1 MAIIPIAKMVNMMA
15 IIQSVS
21 PIESA
26 AKSERTWLFV
36 LAAWI
41 VISALVTGVLTVL
54 LYKKTGKY
62 QETVKVDADA
72 RIAEAGTKAALANA
86 EAAKANE
93 GLGKSNA
100 EIARLTVEAEQAKTE
115 RAEADKQIAIAKAD
129 AARAKE
135 GIANAEA
142 QSAKAT
148 VEVARLQV
156 VVANAETKRAEAEK
170 ALLEL
175 QERIKDRHLTADQ
188 RRKFLAALNGKPN
201 GQVEVR
207 CPLGNPEVRSFA
219 MEFVEVFKERGWQ
232 VTLNDRVIISPAPTD
247 LRLWIH
253 TDESTDAPR
262 VVTGEAPIRARSI
275 VDAFASAGLRLEIQ
289 FDHEVPKDGLVLLIG
304 YKP

>member
-1 MAIIPIAKMVNMMA
+1 MAIIPTAKMVNMMA
-15 IIQSVS
+15 MIQSAS

-26 AKSERTWLFV
+26 ARNQTRLFIVYVVV
-36 LAAWI
+36 LAIGGLA
-41 VISALVTGVLTVL
+41 ATLLTVL
-54 LYKKTGKY
+54 VYRAGNTY
-62 QETVKVDADA
+62 QGVVRADADA
-72 RIAEAGTKAALANA
+72 RIVEAGTKAALANA

-100 EIARLTVEAEQAKTE
+100 ELARLTVEAEQAKTE

-142 QSAKAT
+142 ESAKAT

-156 VVANAETKRAEAEK
+156 VVANAETRRAEAEK

-175 QERIKDRHLTADQ
+175 QERIKDRHLTAEQ
-188 RRKFLAALNGKPN
+188 KRKFLAALNGKPN

-219 MEFVEVFKERGWQ
+219 LEFAEVFKERGWQ
-232 VTLNDRVIISPAPTD
+232 VTLNDRVIITPAPTD

-253 TDESTDAPR
+253 TDESSETPR
-262 VVTGEAPIRARSI
+262 LVTGEAPIRARSI
-275 VDAFASAGLRLEIQ
+275 IDAFASAGLRLEIQ